1 MAFFQKTSIKAK
13 LLMYIL
19 VTSVIVIS
27 LIGFLVLYRT
37 HKMALKDAQAY
48 AISSA
53 EKAAGVVKSKL
64 EFDLGFARSF
74 ANSLNGFY
82 KLTEPER
89 DSTYFEMIK
98 HQVEQNPQY
107 VTVWYNLE
115 YAATNANYDKNYGRR
130 SISTFLQNGH
140 AQILIE
146 EKNMTGDIVGSEY
159 HKAKMNN
166 IELLSD
172 PYPYKYDGVNEVLVT
187 SLSSPIKRNGNFAGI
202 AGVDITLEEMQ
213 ELVTQIKPY
222 PNSQSFLL
230 SNNSTFVAH
239 PNELN
244 LGKSFQEIYPEIAI
258 QQNVISKV
266 QTGTP
271 QNFFWQFGDGEFLL
285 TFEPVTIGN
294 INSPWAI
301 GIIVPMKEIL
311 FEARKSTLYGILIAV
326 SGLIVLIL
334 VLFYVA
340 QIITKPIVATT
351 QILNDLALGDIDQS
365 KKLTINTG
373 DELGMMANSVNKLID
388 GLNLTENFAR
398 EIGKGNLDTKF
409 ETLSEKDLLGI
420 SLIDMQKSLNQ
431 AKITEEE
438 RNVEETK
445 QNWATQGMAK
455 FGEILRQNNDNI
467 NELSYNTIR
476 NLVEYT
482 GSNQGGM
489 FIINENDR
497 DNPILE
503 MTACFAYDRRKYL
516 EKQIELGEG
525 LVGRC
530 YREGKTIFL
539 TDIPENYITISSGL
553 GQERP
558 RCLILVP
565 LKNND
570 EKLGVIEIASFK
582 VLEKHQIEFIEK
594 LTESIA
600 ATISSVNINIRTAEL
615 LAKSQQQA
623 EEMQAQEEEMRQNM
637 EELQATQEEMERKR
651 LEQEEIQEEFK
662 NEILLLEA
670 IMKNIP
676 DQIYFKDESSH
687 FIRVSKSMVK
697 LFNAN
702 NPNELVGKSEL
713 DYIDPEKAS
722 KLLTEEQEIMQTLTP
737 IVDRVVFEEFAYG
750 EEQWVSTTKMPLFNS
765 NGEVVGTW
773 GVRKVIDQPQEKQPK
788 TKKIVTKIEQPK
800 VIVSD
805 HEYEYQA
812 IIKALDSTTFVVE
825 YKTDGTILHI
835 NQALLSIMGQTADAI
850 IGKHHSEFFKTKA
863 DNEASYNEF
872 WDDLGRGIIRQR
884 VFKGSLGGSRLALNE
899 TYSPVINDEG
909 KVEKII
915 AIAVKG

>member
-1 MAFFQKTSIKAK
+1 MAFVQKMSIKAK

-27 LIGFLVLYRT
+27 LIGLLVLYRT

-74 ANSLNGFY
+74 ANSLNGFH
-82 KLTEPER
+82 KLTEAQR

-98 HQVEQNPQY
+98 HQIEQNPQY

-115 YAATNANYDKNYGRR
+115 YAATNPNYDKNYGRK
-130 SISTFLQNGH
+130 SISSFLQNGH

-159 HKAKMNN
+159 HKAKTNN

-172 PYPYKYDGVNEVLVT
+172 PYPYKYDGVNEILVT
-187 SLSSPIKRNGNFAGI
+187 SLSSPIRRNGNFVGI

-239 PNELN
+239 PNKLN
-244 LGKSFQEIYPEIAI
+244 LGKSFQEIYPEIAM
-258 QQNVISKV
+258 QQNVVRKV
-266 QTGTP
+266 QNGTP
-271 QNFFWQFGDGEFLL
+271 LNFFWQFNEGEFLL
-285 TFEPVTIGN
+285 TFAPVTIGN
-294 INSPWAI
+294 INSPWTI

-311 FEARKSTLYGILIAV
+311 LEARKSTLYGILIAV
-326 SGLIVLIL
+326 IGLTVLIL

-373 DELGMMANSVNKLID
+373 DELEMMANSVNKLID

-420 SLIDMQKSLNQ
+420 SLIDMQKSLKQ
-431 AKITEEE
+431 AKATEEE
-438 RNVEETK
+438 RKVEETK

-482 GSNQGGM
+482 NSNQGGM
-489 FIINENDR
+489 FIINDNDS

-539 TDIPENYITISSGL
+539 TDIPENYISISSGL

-582 VLEKHQIEFIEK
+582 VLEKYQVEFIEK

-637 EELQATQEEMERKR
+637 EELQATQEEMERKN
-651 LEQEEIQEEFK
+651 LEQEQIQEGFK
-662 NEILLLEA
+662 KEVTLLNALME
-670 IMKNIP
+670 NIP
-676 DQIYFKDESSH
+676 DYIYFKDERSH
-687 FIRVSKSMVK
+687 FIRISKSMVK
-697 LFNAN
+697 LFKADS
-702 NPNELVGKSEL
+702 PEELIGKSDFDFHTKENA
-713 DYIDPEKAS
+713 EKFSA
-722 KLLTEEQEIMQTLTP
+722 EEQEIMRIKKP
-737 IVDRVVFEEFAYG
+737 IVDNVVHEKFEDG
-750 EEQWVSTTKMPLFNS
+750 KEQWVSTTKMPLINTI
-765 NGEVVGTW
+765 GEVVGTW
-773 GVRKVIDQPQEKQPK
+773 GISKIIAQPQKEQLK
-788 TKKIVTKIEQPK
+788 TKEVVTKIEQPK
-800 VIVSD
+800 VISD
-805 HEYEYQA
+805 HEYEYHA

-825 YKTDGTILHI
+825 YLTDGTILHV
-835 NQALLSIMGQTADAI
+835 NQALLTIMGQTADAI
-850 IGKHHSEFFKTKA
+850 VGKHHSEFFKTKA
-863 DNEASYNEF
+863 DNDASYNEF
-872 WDDLGRGIIRQR
+872 WADLSRGIIRQR

-899 TYSPVINDEG
+899 TYSPVINKEG

-915 AIAVKG
+915 AISVKG